1 MLEYLVLNED
11 GNEVKTGSTI
21 TDFRGQEAIFLE
33 VTRGVEYNGTAKVR
47 VEWPSVE
54 GKYVA
59 GNSEYYARV
68 FGLKVQTKCG
78 VQGCGSVDHSTRDHG
93 AELRH

>member
-11 GNEVKTGSTI
+11 GNEVNEGDFIK
-21 TDFRGQEAIFLE
+21 DFRGGTSVFVKVA
-33 VTRGVEYNGTAKVR
+33 RGVEYNGMALVTVR
-47 VEWPSVE
+47 EVDGRP
-54 GKYVA
+54 GRI
-59 GNSEYYARV
+59 GDYYASV
-68 FGLKVQTKCG
+68 YNLKVQTKCG